1 MPDITVPIKQHL
13 YNGLECKN
21 QIRSNVNRQ
30 MTLLA
35 EMAFSGWCFFRN
47 KYAIINQQQKK
58 SGFAVIWAGRGD
70 FMSLGKN
77 IQYLRK
83 QKKITQE
90 QLAEIMSVSRQ
101 TISRWEADEIIPELN
116 KLVAMSDVFSCK
128 LDTLVKEDMIA
139 CEEIYS
145 EITIRRVKEF
155 RMARY
160 VMVTPNPEDDVNAYM
175 DNWAQ
180 QSGLLR
186 LRPDA
191 MRIGWDFPFVTP
203 ELQNRFGLR
212 GYVAA
217 YVLPEGFET
226 NCPGVEYA
234 NQEEAD
240 YAVITIYDPFAAA
253 FERIPNAY
261 KKLLDYLQANGF
273 REKPKDNILS
283 CFEHVYEKEGI
294 TCMDVYI
301 HVDSVSKTDSFTSF
315 S

>member
-1 MPDITVPIKQHL
+1 M
-13 YNGLECKN
+13 
-21 QIRSNVNRQ
+21 
-30 MTLLA
+30 
-35 EMAFSGWCFFRN
+35 
-47 KYAIINQQQKK
+47 
-58 SGFAVIWAGRGD
+58 
-70 FMSLGKN
+70 
-77 IQYLRK
+77 RK

-101 TISRWEADEIIPELN
+101 TISRWEADEIVPELN
-116 KLVAMSDVFSCK
+116 KLVVLSDVFACK

-139 CEEIYS
+139 CDEIYS
-145 EITIRRVKEF
+145 GITIKHVKAF

-160 VMVTPNPEDDVNAYM
+160 VMVTPKPEDDVNAYM

-180 QSGLLR
+180 QSGLLQIK
-186 LRPDA
+186 PDA
-191 MRIGWDFPFVTP
+191 MKIGWDFPYVSA

-217 YVLPEGFET
+217 YILPEGFET
-226 NCPGVEYA
+226 NYPGVEYA
-234 NQEEAD
+234 DQEEAD

-261 KKLLDYLQANGF
+261 KKIMEFMQANGF
-273 REKPKDNILS
+273 REKPKEGILS
-283 CFEHVYEKEGI
+283 CFEHVYEKEGL

-301 HVDSVSKTDSFTSF
+301 NVDSVSKTDSFTNF

>member
-1 MPDITVPIKQHL
+1 
-13 YNGLECKN
+13 
-21 QIRSNVNRQ
+21 
-30 MTLLA
+30 
-35 EMAFSGWCFFRN
+35 
-47 KYAIINQQQKK
+47 
-58 SGFAVIWAGRGD
+58 
-70 FMSLGKN
+70 MSLGKN

-116 KLVAMSDVFSCK
+116 KLVALSDVFSCK
-128 LDTLVKEDMIA
+128 LDTLVKEDMVA
-139 CEEIYS
+139 WDEIYS
-145 EITIRRVKEF
+145 EVTIKTMKAF

-160 VMVTPNPEDDVNAYM
+160 VMVTPKPEDDVNAYM

-180 QSGLLR
+180 KSGLLKVQ
-186 LRPDA
+186 PDA
-191 MRIGWDFPFVTP
+191 MRIGWDFPYVSS

-217 YVLPEGFET
+217 YILPEGFET
-226 NCPGVEYA
+226 DCFGVEYV

-261 KKLLDYLQANGF
+261 KKILEFLQANGF
-273 REKPKDNILS
+273 REKPKDDILS

-301 HVDSVSKTDSFTSF
+301 HVDSVSKTDSFTNF
-315 S
+315 SS